1 MSAGYSVQ
9 QTEVEELGRQGE
21 AFKNPDGR
29 YSLPPCADRQDC
41 LNAIRSI
48 GRSSLRPLPSG
59 RSRRQTIEESDGTS
73 WRTDF
78 ESLCRAADPEQ
89 GG

>member
-1 MSAGYSVQ
+1 LTEAG
-9 QTEVEELGRQGE
+9 L
-21 AFKNPDGR
+21 
-29 YSLPPCADRQDC
+29 
-41 LNAIRSI
+41 
-48 GRSSLRPLPSG
+48 
-59 RSRRQTIEESDGTS
+59 TIEGTDGTS